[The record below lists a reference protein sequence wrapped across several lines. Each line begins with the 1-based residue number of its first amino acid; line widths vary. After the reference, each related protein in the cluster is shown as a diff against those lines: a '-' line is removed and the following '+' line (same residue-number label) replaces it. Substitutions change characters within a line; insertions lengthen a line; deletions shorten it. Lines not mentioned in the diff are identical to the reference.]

1 MPANTHLIWAE
12 IDLAAIAHNIRALKA
27 LLPTETQLLAAVK
40 ANAYGHGAVE
50 VSRTVLAN
58 GASYL
63 GVARPGEALALRQ
76 AGIEAPILIFGYS
89 PPEMA
94 LDLAGHGLEQC
105 VYDIDTARAFSARL
119 KEGPQPLAIH
129 LKVDTGM
136 GRLGL
141 ACPNEA
147 TIDPWVEL
155 VKELN
160 HLPGLVFKGLFSH
173 FATADSRDKTFA
185 EGQFRQFEACL
196 AALEANHL
204 RPPLGHMANSG
215 AIIDLPATHLDMAR
229 AGISV
234 YGLYPSGE
242 VQKERV
248 VLRPALSLKA
258 RVIHLKTV
266 SPGSPISYGC
276 TWKASRDATIATIPI
291 GYADGYNRGL
301 SNKGMMVVGGQR
313 VPIVGRVCMDLTMVD
328 VTAVPGVKIG
338 DEVVV
343 IGRQGGTEVSADD
356 VAAWNDTI
364 NYEVVAALTDRVPRI
379 FIKTQEDTKTRK
391 LDNNDDYIQN
401 RKGRINGS

>member
-1 MPANTHLIWAE
+1 MSANTNQLWAE
-12 IDLAAIAHNIRALKA
+12 IDLGAIAHNIRALKA
-27 LLPTETQLLAAVK
+27 LLPAETLLLAAVK

-50 VSRTVLAN
+50 VARTVLAN
-58 GASYL
+58 GADYL
-63 GVARPGEALALRQ
+63 GVARPAEGIALRT
-76 AGIEAPILIFGYS
+76 AGINAPILIFGYS

-94 LDLAGHGLEQC
+94 AELAAHGLEQC
-105 VYDIDTARAFSARL
+105 VYDIDTARAISARL
-119 KEGPQPLAIH
+119 AGIGQRLPIH
-129 LKVDTGM
+129 LKIDTGM
-136 GRLGL
+136 GRLGIPCPDQKAVARCVAL
-141 ACPNEA
+141 AQQIS
-147 TIDPWVEL
+147 T
-155 VKELN
+155 
-160 HLPGLVFKGLFSH
+160 LPGISFKGIFSH
-173 FATADSRDKTFA
+173 FATADSRDKAFA

-204 RPPLGHMANSG
+204 QPPLRHMANSG
-215 AIIDLPATHLDMAR
+215 AIIDLPATHLDMVR

-266 SPGSPISYGC
+266 PAGTPISYGC

-301 SNKGMMVVGGQR
+301 SNKGMMIVGGRR

-328 VTAVPGVKIG
+328 VTAVPGVKVG

-343 IGRQGGTEVSADD
+343 VGHQGEAEISTDD

-364 NYEVVAALTDRVPRI
+364 NYEVVAALTDRVPRV
-379 FIKTQEDTKTRK
+379 
-391 LDNNDDYIQN
+391 YC
-401 RKGRINGS
+401 GV